1 MIKRNNPDNKN
12 KDELAIELINIREK
26 QIKQFE
32 SDIKNINKIKDKL
45 IDLKIDVNQKEGLFS
60 QLNLRLKILYLSND
74 LIKYGLSGEFLNQ
87 LNEESIKDI
96 DKNLSKSER
105 AEKSNEK
112 LIKNIITEI
121 NKTVIKIQNEI
132 KNWNKKRTKYKK
144 LYKIK

>member
-26 QIKQFE
+26 QIKKLE
-32 SDIKNINKIKDKL
+32 SDIKNINRIKDKL

-60 QLNLRLKILYLSND
+60 QLKLRLKILYLSND

-87 LNEESIKDI
+87 LNDESIKDI

-112 LIKNIITEI
+112 LIKNIITEV

-132 KNWNKKRTKYKK
+132 KNWNKKQAKYKK